1 MNVQII
7 MLKDYCKY
15 SVSSHGDKLQ
25 CFIIQHS
32 LYYELC
38 DKKSWQNL
46 NLGFQGY
53 AEPLTEI
60 AQSWLRKK
68 KGFSVKIFYQRY

>member
-1 MNVQII
+1 MNVQIT

-38 DKKSWQNL
+38 DKKS
-46 NLGFQGY
+46 
-53 AEPLTEI
+53 
-60 AQSWLRKK
+60 
-68 KGFSVKIFYQRY
+68 

>member
-15 SVSSHGDKLQ
+15 SVSSHGDQLQ
-25 CFIIQHS
+25 CFIIQRS

-38 DKKSWQNL
+38 DKKS
-46 NLGFQGY
+46 
-53 AEPLTEI
+53 
-60 AQSWLRKK
+60 
-68 KGFSVKIFYQRY
+68 